1 MLRLTLSLGVLSK
14 FRVAEISDGVDL
26 FITQSGERLTT
37 QSNLGIV
44 VLRVD
49 DSLLLTQDEGTLVSQ
64 DGQRIRA

>member
-1 MLRLTLSLGVLSK
+1 VLRLTLSLGVLSK

-44 VLRVD
+44 ALRV
-49 DSLLLTQDEGTLVSQ
+49 DSLLLTQDGSILVSQ